1 MLESISDLDRIASS
15 AICVDHFATRRI
27 VEAPSLARASEVKA
41 WMEINDFDVA
51 PVQGSDQPM
60 VVIRSELTDL
70 ADERI
75 VITCARSVNNEQLVS
90 GSTSLPRAL
99 EILRAHGWFLVYDNG
114 EITGIV
120 TRSDMER
127 PAISIYVFARLISL
141 EHGLRRLLGSYSNTP
156 ITDVPPSDVDA
167 GGPRYLSDVLKAIRA
182 IPTLVE
188 NLGFTSKSAFDRGTG
203 FLVDLRNHL
212 AHGRSILAQTSD
224 AQGAVKRIY
233 DLDRL
238 VSGISCLLTERQQI
252 WNAFESTTI
261 VQKDQVEIIWAG
273 SGSVKLPLP
282 TPIHILTAYN
292 PFERVLSN
300 EENEKRHEALRR
312 LLFHRPVQFLPVY
325 GQSPDGQWIEPSYA
339 VHGLS
344 RAEACALA
352 RDIGQRAIFEL
363 DDQYLYVF
371 GSDEQFRGQRVR
383 HT

>member
-1 MLESISDLDRIASS
+1 
-15 AICVDHFATRRI
+15 
-27 VEAPSLARASEVKA
+27 
-41 WMEINDFDVA
+41 MEINDFDVA

-60 VVIRSELTDL
+60 VVLRSELADL
-70 ADERI
+70 GDERI
-75 VITCARSVNNEQLVS
+75 VITCARPVNNEQLVS
-90 GSTSLPRAL
+90 SFTTLPRSL
-99 EILRAHGWFLVYDNG
+99 EILRSHGWFLVYDNG

-127 PAISIYVFARLISL
+127 PAISIYIFARLISL

-156 ITDVPPSDVDA
+156 ITDVPPSDVDTV
-167 GGPRYLSDVLKAIRA
+167 GPKYLSDVLKAIRA
-182 IPTLVE
+182 IPALVE

-203 FLVDLRNHL
+203 FVVDLRNHL

-224 AQGAVKRIY
+224 AQGAVKRIF

-238 VSGISCLLTERQQI
+238 VSCISSLLTERKQI

-261 VQKDQVEIIWAG
+261 VQKNEVENVWAG
-273 SGSVKLPLP
+273 SGSVVLPLP

-312 LLFHRPVQFLPVY
+312 LLLHRPVQFVLVY

-339 VHGLS
+339 VHGFS
-344 RAEACALA
+344 RSEACGLA

-363 DDQYLYVF
+363 DEQFLYVY
-371 GSDEQFRGQRVR
+371 GSDEQLRGQRPR

>member
-27 VEAPSLARASEVKA
+27 VGAPSRARASEVKA

-51 PVQGSDQPM
+51 PVEGSYQPM
-60 VVIRSELTDL
+60 VVIRSELGGLEDHRLVT
-70 ADERI
+70 
-75 VITCARSVNNEQLVS
+75 TCAREIDSEQLVS
-90 GSTSLPRAL
+90 GLTNLPRAL
-99 EILRAHGWFLVYDNG
+99 EILRSHGWFLVYDNE

-127 PAISIYVFARLISL
+127 PAISIYIYARLVSL

-156 ITDVPPSDVDA
+156 IPDVPPKDVEA
-167 GGPRYLSDVLKAIRA
+167 GGPRYLSDVLKAVRA
-182 IPTLVE
+182 IPPLIE
-188 NLGFTSKSAFDRGTG
+188 NLGFASKSAFDRGTG

-212 AHGRSILAQTSD
+212 AHGRSILAQTAD
-224 AQGAVKRIY
+224 AKGAVKRIY

-238 VSGISCLLTERQQI
+238 VSCISCLLAEREQV
-252 WNAFESTTI
+252 WNAYGSTTI
-261 VQKDQVEIIWAG
+261 VQKDPVEIAWTG
-273 SGSVKLPLP
+273 PGSVKLPLP
-282 TPIHILTAYN
+282 TPVHILTAYN

-300 EENEKRHEALRR
+300 EENEKRHNALMK
-312 LLFHRPVQFLPVY
+312 LLLQRPVQFLSVN

-339 VHGLS
+339 VHGFS

-371 GSDEQFRGQRVR
+371 GSDEQLRGQRLR
-383 HT
+383 HA